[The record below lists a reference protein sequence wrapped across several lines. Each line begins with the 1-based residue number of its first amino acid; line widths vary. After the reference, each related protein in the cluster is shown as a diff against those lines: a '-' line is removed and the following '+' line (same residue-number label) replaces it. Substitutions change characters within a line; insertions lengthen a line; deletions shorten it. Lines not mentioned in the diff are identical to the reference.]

1 MPPGEKIA
9 ALHSEKRCPRTGA
22 CRDGHAKPEQ
32 RATTDPAVIERCWS
46 AGPFNI
52 GIATGPSGLV
62 VIDLDTRKT
71 PDDVPKDGWNRRG
84 IVDGHDVFAAV
95 CQEAGQP
102 VPWETRTV
110 RTARGGTHLYF
121 RTPSGVELR
130 STEGDK
136 GNGLGWKV
144 DTRAWGHVVGPGSV
158 TRTAATQSPTT
169 PAPPDCPAGL
179 VLQRHL
185 LVR

>member
-1 MPPGEKIA
+1 M
-9 ALHSEKRCPRTGA
+9 
-22 CRDGHAKPEQ
+22 
-32 RATTDPAVIERCWS
+32 IERCWS